1 MLIQKLSQK
10 IFNNLIATFVFSS
23 GFWDIGVQYF
33 AFCLLLWQFDES
45 STTQVEIR
53 IFPIPIAYWLGL
65 GYSRNN
71 PDPPP
76 PPPYGWQAGNPDG
89 RGGQEG
95 LEIRVGLGYRLE
107 NSSGVIFDV

>member
-1 MLIQKLSQK
+1 MHFVYFYDSLMKVAQHKLK
-10 IFNNLIATFVFSS
+10 S
-23 GFWDIGVQYF
+23 GFFLSRLHIGWDWVI
-33 AFCLLLWQFDES
+33 L
-45 STTQVEIR
+45 EI
-53 IFPIPIAYWLGL
+53 IQI
-65 GYSRNN
+65 
-71 PDPPP
+71 PP